1 MTDDLIKPDIRK
13 ANDCPPLPAHAS
25 LTDRLVYWLGLGL
38 GSGLPRRAPGTWG
51 TVGGLIVAIPL
62 MSLGFVPFLIITL
75 LSCIIGV
82 WICGRTSDL
91 MGGHDDPHIVW
102 DEWAGMWITLLPFS
116 LMSFAELTFMSTD
129 DITFWQF
136 WQYLTEPF
144 SIFSITLA
152 FILFRFFDIIKPP
165 PIGWA
170 DKKVAGGLGIMLDDI
185 IAGIMAA
192 AVCFILMYAVI
203 NYFTITQIEITEISF
218 ND

>member
-1 MTDDLIKPDIRK
+1 MSDHDLVKPDIRK
-13 ANDCPPLPAHAS
+13 ANDCPPLPNSAS
-25 LTDRLVYWLGLGL
+25 AFDRIIYWLGIGL

-51 TVGGLIVAIPL
+51 SVGGLIVAIPL
-62 MSLGFVPFLIITL
+62 LSLGFIPFLIITL
-75 LSCIIGV
+75 LSCLIGI

-102 DEWAGMWITLLPFS
+102 DEWAGMWITLLPLS
-116 LMSFAELTFMSTD
+116 YMGIANVN
-129 DITFWQF
+129 FWQNIS
-136 WQYLTEPF
+136 QPF
-144 SIFSITLA
+144 SIAGLIIA

-192 AVCFILMYAVI
+192 AVWVI
-203 NYFTITQIEITEISF
+203 IYNIIFYFA
-218 ND
+218 D

>member
-1 MTDDLIKPDIRK
+1 MTEDLQKPDISK

-25 LTDRLVYWLGLGL
+25 VLDRIVYWLGLGL

-51 TVGGLIVAIPL
+51 SVGGLIVAIPL

-75 LSCIIGV
+75 LSCVLGV
-82 WICGRTSDL
+82 WICGRTSEL

-102 DEWAGMWITLLPFS
+102 DEWSGIWITLLPFS
-116 LMSFAELTFMSTD
+116 YSVVSTVS
-129 DITFWQF
+129 FWQDISKP
-136 WQYLTEPF
+136 L
-144 SIFSITLA
+144 SIILLIIA

-192 AVCFILMYAVI
+192 IIWIVVLAGMFL
-203 NYFTITQIEITEISF
+203 
-218 ND
+218 

>member
-1 MTDDLIKPDIRK
+1 MTDHDLVKPDIRK
-13 ANDCPPLPAHAS
+13 ANDCPPLPVNS
-25 LTDRLVYWLGLGL
+25 NMLDRVVYWLGLGL

-51 TVGGLIVAIPL
+51 SVGGLIVAIPL
-62 MSLGFVPFLIITL
+62 LSLGFVPFLIITL
-75 LSCIIGV
+75 LSCVVGI

-102 DEWAGMWITLLPFS
+102 DEWAGMWITLLPLS
-116 LMSFAELTFMSTD
+116 YMGIANSD
-129 DITFWQF
+129 FWHNILQ
-136 WQYLTEPF
+136 PF
-144 SIFSITLA
+144 SIAALIIA

-192 AVCFILMYAVI
+192 AVWVIIYTTILQLT
-203 NYFTITQIEITEISF
+203 N
-218 ND
+218 